1 MIAAVLFFTLLGG
14 GGQTAGAQVQD
25 GNPGRGGEALEIK
38 SLLGR
43 DRTTVIDFFSPY
55 CYPCVQMAPTLEKL
69 AAALPEV
76 LFVRININ
84 RPEVRGIDWQSPLVQ
99 QYRIRSVP
107 YFMIF
112 NPRGKL
118 VAEGPAAHRMIQEW
132 LQKTGMRRQTGK

>member
-1 MIAAVLFFTLLGG
+1 
-14 GGQTAGAQVQD
+14 
-25 GNPGRGGEALEIK
+25 
-38 SLLGR
+38 
-43 DRTTVIDFFSPY
+43 
-55 CYPCVQMAPTLEKL
+55 
-69 AAALPEV
+69 LPEV
-76 LFVRININ
+76 LFVRVNIN